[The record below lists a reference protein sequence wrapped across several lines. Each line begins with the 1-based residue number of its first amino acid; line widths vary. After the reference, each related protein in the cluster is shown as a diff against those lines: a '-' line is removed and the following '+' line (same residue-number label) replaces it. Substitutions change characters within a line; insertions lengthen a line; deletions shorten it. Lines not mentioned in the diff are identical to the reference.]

1 MLAVA
6 LCACGEM
13 DGLPPAAPA
22 SFSGA
27 FFQSVPSASGMMR
40 VAVRWSPAVPAVG
53 VDAGELTV
61 TDRTGTPIAGLVLS
75 IVPWMPAH
83 GHGTSV
89 KPAISETAP
98 GVFVA
103 TPLYLY
109 MSGHWELRTTIGGAD
124 LDTAIPSV
132 DLL

>member
-1 MLAVA
+1 
-6 LCACGEM
+6 
-13 DGLPPAAPA
+13 
-22 SFSGA
+22 
-27 FFQSVPSASGMMR
+27 MMR
-40 VAVRWSPAVPAVG
+40 IDVRWSPAVPAVG

-61 TDRTGTPIAGLVLS
+61 TDATGTPISGLTLS

-89 KPAISETAP
+89 KPQIAETAP

-109 MSGHWELRTTIGGAD
+109 MSGHWELRTAIGGAD

-132 DLL
+132 DLP

>member
-1 MLAVA
+1 
-6 LCACGEM
+6 M
-13 DGLPPAAPA
+13 DGLRLLAPA
-22 SFSGA
+22 SFSGD
-27 FFQSVPSASGMMR
+27 FFQSVQSASGMMR
-40 VAVRWSPAVPAVG
+40 IGVRWSPTVPAVG
-53 VDAGELTV
+53 VDAGEITV
-61 TDRTGTPIAGLVLS
+61 TDATGTPISGLTLS

-89 KPAISETAP
+89 KPDIAEMAP

-109 MSGHWELRTTIGGAD
+109 MSGHWELRTTIRGAD

-132 DLL
+132 DLP